1 MAIDQLY
8 HKKQQEVLRRALTQD
23 YFMLINHGAKR
34 SGKTV
39 LDNDLF
45 LFELRRAKRNAA
57 AAGIKN
63 PQYILAASD
72 LGSVHRNVLNELS
85 GKYEIDFRF
94 DKFNRF
100 SLFGVQVCC
109 FGHSKIN
116 DLGRIR
122 GMTAWG
128 AYINEA
134 SVANEE
140 VFDEIKSRCSG
151 DGARLL
157 MDTNP
162 DRPDH
167 WLKRDYIDKADGK
180 TILEYSWR
188 LDDNTFLTDRYRDS
202 IKASTPS
209 GMFYDRNINGA
220 WVSADGMVYPDFDPK
235 THYIPLSQV
244 PLGEITKW
252 FVGVDFGWEH
262 YGVFVLI
269 GKTQDGRYYLVK
281 EWAAKHRHIDRWAE
295 IALEIKEQLGN
306 INFYCDAA
314 RPDLVQK
321 LREAGIR
328 AIYARKDVLAGI
340 SEVASL
346 YKQRRFFVV
355 RENVKRF
362 PEEIYS
368 YVWKPG
374 ADEPAKENDDVQDGI
389 RYAIYSDLKYGR

>member
-34 SGKTV
+34 AGKTV

-100 SLFGVQVCC
+100 PLFGVQVCC

-157 MDTNP
+157 IDTNP

-188 LDDNTFLTDRYRDS
+188 LDDNTFMTDRYRDS

-209 GMFYDRNINGA
+209 GMFYDRDINGA

-235 THYIPLSQV
+235 IHYIPLSQV
-244 PLGEITKW
+244 PLGGITKW

-281 EWAAKHRHIDRWAE
+281 EWAAKHRHIDRWEE
-295 IALEIKEQLGN
+295 IALKIKEQLGN

-321 LREAGIR
+321 LRENGIR

-368 YVWKPG
+368 YAWKPG
-374 ADEPAKENDDVQDGI
+374 ADEPLKENDDVQDGI

>member
-1 MAIDQLY
+1 MAIDRLY
-8 HKKQQEVLRRALTQD
+8 HPKQQEVLYRALHQD

-34 SGKTV
+34 SGKTIV
-39 LDNDLF
+39 DNDLF

-57 AAGIKN
+57 TAGIQN

-72 LGSVHRNVLNELS
+72 LGSVHRNILNELS
-85 GKYEIDFRF
+85 GKYGLEFQF
-94 DKFNRF
+94 DKYNRF

-134 SVANEE
+134 SMANEE
-140 VFDEIKSRCSG
+140 VFDEIKDRCSG

-167 WLKRDYIDKADGK
+167 WLKRDYIDRADGK
-180 TILEYSWR
+180 TIVEYSWK

-209 GMFYDRNINGA
+209 GMFYDRAINGA
-220 WVSADGMVYPDFDPK
+220 WASADGMVYPDFDQ
-235 THYIPLSQV
+235 TVHYISLSQV
-244 PLGEITKW
+244 PVDKIVRW

-262 YGVFVLI
+262 YGAFVLI
-269 GKTQDGRYYLVK
+269 GKTEDGRYYLVQ
-281 EWAAKHRHIDRWAE
+281 EWAAQHQHIDRWVE
-295 IALEIKEQLGN
+295 IARSIKAQRGD
-306 INFYCDAA
+306 IHFYCDGA
-314 RPDLVQK
+314 RPDYVQE
-321 LREAGIR
+321 LRKAGIQ
-328 AIYARKDVLAGI
+328 AIYARKDVVAGI

-346 YKQRRFFVV
+346 YKQRRLFIVQ
-355 RENVKRF
+355 ENAPRF
-362 PEEIYS
+362 AQEIYG

-374 ADEPAKENDDVQDGI
+374 ADEPMKINDDVQDAV
-389 RYAIYSDLKYGR
+389 RYAIYSDLLYGR

>member
-45 LFELRRAKRNAA
+45 LFELRRAKQNAA

-85 GKYEIDFRF
+85 GKYGIEFQF

-100 SLFGVQVCC
+100 LLFGVQVCC

-134 SVANEE
+134 SVSNEA

-180 TILEYSWR
+180 TIVEYSWR

-209 GMFYDRNINGA
+209 GMFYDRAINGA
-220 WVSADGMVYPDFDPK
+220 WVSADGMVYPDFDQK
-235 THYIPLSQV
+235 IHYVSLSQV
-244 PLGEITKW
+244 PVDEIAKW
-252 FVGVDFGWEH
+252 FAGVDFGWEH
-262 YGVFVLI
+262 YGAVVLL
-269 GKTQDGRYYLVK
+269 GRTQDGRYYLVK
-281 EWAAKHRHIDRWAE
+281 EWAAKHRHIDGWAE
-295 IALEIKEQLGN
+295 IGVKIKAKLGN

-346 YKQRRFFVV
+346 YKQRRLFVV
-355 RENVKRF
+355 RENVQRF
-362 PEEIYS
+362 QEEIYS

-374 ADEPAKENDDVQDGI
+374 ADEPVKENDDVQDAV

>member
-1 MAIDQLY
+1 MAIDRLY
-8 HKKQQEVLRRALTQD
+8 HQKQQEVLRRALHQD

-39 LDNDLF
+39 VDNDLF
-45 LFELRRAKRNAA
+45 LFELRRAKRMAA
-57 AAGIKN
+57 AAGIQN

-85 GKYEIDFRF
+85 GKYGLDFHF

-134 SVANEE
+134 SMANEA

-180 TILEYSWR
+180 TIVEFSWK
-188 LDDNTFLTDRYRDS
+188 LDDNTFLSERYRDS

-209 GMFYDRNINGA
+209 GMFYDRAINGA
-220 WVSADGMVYPDFDPK
+220 WASADGMVYPDFDQQI
-235 THYIPLSQV
+235 HYIPFSQV
-244 PLGEITKW
+244 PLEKIVRW

-262 YGVFVLI
+262 YGAFVLM
-269 GKTQDGRYYLVK
+269 GKTEDGRYYLVQ
-281 EWAAKHRHIDRWAE
+281 EWATQHQHIDRWVE
-295 IALEIKEQLGN
+295 IARSIKAQRGD
-306 INFYCDAA
+306 INFYCDGA
-314 RPDLVQK
+314 RPDYVQE
-321 LREAGIR
+321 LRKTGIR
-328 AIYARKDVLAGI
+328 AIYARKDVVAGI

-346 YKQRRFFVV
+346 YKQRRLFIVQENAPRFVQ
-355 RENVKRF
+355 
-362 PEEIYS
+362 EIYG

-374 ADEPAKENDDVQDGI
+374 ADEPVKTNDDVQDAV
-389 RYAIYSDLKYGR
+389 RYAIYSDLLYGR

>member
-45 LFELRRAKRNAA
+45 LFELRRAKQNAA

-85 GKYEIDFRF
+85 GKYGIEFQF

-100 SLFGVQVCC
+100 LLFGVQVCC

-128 AYINEA
+128 AYINEV
-134 SVANEE
+134 SVSNEA

-180 TILEYSWR
+180 TIVEYSWR

-209 GMFYDRNINGA
+209 GMFYDRAINGA
-220 WVSADGMVYPDFDPK
+220 WVSADGMVYPDFDQK
-235 THYIPLSQV
+235 IHYVSLSQV
-244 PLGEITKW
+244 PVDEIAKW
-252 FVGVDFGWEH
+252 FAGVDFGWEH
-262 YGVFVLI
+262 YGAVVLL
-269 GKTQDGRYYLVK
+269 GRTQDGRYYLVK
-281 EWAAKHRHIDRWAE
+281 EWAAKHRHIDGWAE
-295 IALEIKEQLGN
+295 IGVKIKAKLGN

-346 YKQRRFFVV
+346 YKQRRLFVV
-355 RENVKRF
+355 RENVQRF
-362 PEEIYS
+362 QEEIYS

-374 ADEPAKENDDVQDGI
+374 ADEPVKENDDVQDAV

>member
-45 LFELRRAKRNAA
+45 LFELRRAKQNAA

-85 GKYEIDFRF
+85 GKYGIEFQF

-100 SLFGVQVCC
+100 LLFGVQVCC

-134 SVANEE
+134 SVSNEA

-151 DGARLL
+151 NGARLL

-180 TILEYSWR
+180 TIVEYSWR

-202 IKASTPS
+202 IKTSTPS
-209 GMFYDRNINGA
+209 GMFYDRAINGA
-220 WVSADGMVYPDFDPK
+220 WVSADGMVYPDFDQK
-235 THYIPLSQV
+235 IHYVSLSQV
-244 PLGEITKW
+244 PVDEIAKW
-252 FVGVDFGWEH
+252 FAGVDFGWEH
-262 YGVFVLI
+262 YGAVVLL
-269 GKTQDGRYYLVK
+269 GRTQDGRYYLVK
-281 EWAAKHRHIDRWAE
+281 EWAAKHRHIDQWAE
-295 IALEIKEQLGN
+295 IALKIKAKLGN

-321 LREAGIR
+321 LREAGVR

-346 YKQRRFFVV
+346 YKQRRLFVV
-355 RENVKRF
+355 RENVQRF
-362 PEEIYS
+362 QEEIYS

-374 ADEPAKENDDVQDGI
+374 ADEPVKENDDVQDAV

>member
-8 HKKQQEVLRRALTQD
+8 HPKQQEVLRRALQQD

-39 LDNDLF
+39 VDNDLF

-57 AAGIKN
+57 AAGIQN

-72 LGSVHRNVLNELS
+72 LGSVHRNILNELS
-85 GKYEIDFRF
+85 GKYGLEFQF
-94 DKFNRF
+94 DKYNRF

-134 SVANEE
+134 SMANEE
-140 VFDEIKSRCSG
+140 VFDEIKDRCSG

-167 WLKRDYIDKADGK
+167 WLKRDYIDRADGK
-180 TILEYSWR
+180 IIVEYSWK

-209 GMFYDRNINGA
+209 GMFYDRAINGA
-220 WVSADGMVYPDFDPK
+220 WASADGMVYPDFDQK
-235 THYIPLSQV
+235 IHYISLSQV
-244 PLGEITKW
+244 PLDKIVRW

-262 YGVFVLI
+262 YGAFVLI
-269 GKTQDGRYYLVK
+269 GKTEDGRYYLVQ
-281 EWAAKHRHIDRWAE
+281 EWAAQHQHIDRWVE
-295 IALEIKEQLGN
+295 IARSIKAQRGD
-306 INFYCDAA
+306 IHFYCDGA
-314 RPDLVQK
+314 RPDYVQE
-321 LREAGIR
+321 LRKAGIQ
-328 AIYARKDVLAGI
+328 AIYARKDVVAGI

-346 YKQRRFFVV
+346 YKQRRLFIVQ
-355 RENVKRF
+355 ENAPRF
-362 PEEIYS
+362 AQEIYG

-374 ADEPAKENDDVQDGI
+374 ADEPVKINDDVQDAV
-389 RYAIYSDLKYGR
+389 RYAIYSDLLYGR